1 MERSLILSPS
11 NHSGNCGRVSR
22 DNSRIK
28 FDRHFLVTG
37 SWSARARV
45 GAPLVKGDVNIYAV
59 LQRNHAIY
67 HSLKLLSEVIK
78 ALASATP
85 RRVKLITTTSTAF
98 ASSKTTRATDHSTR
112 SPYSPRRRIDCPSPG
127 LKRKQEHPH
136 QKLLGTPPRIDLL
149 RPEVVR
155 VLLALCRNRT

>member
-85 RRVKLITTTSTAF
+85 RRVKLTS
-98 ASSKTTRATDHSTR
+98 R
-112 SPYSPRRRIDCPSPG
+112 
-127 LKRKQEHPH
+127 L
-136 QKLLGTPPRIDLL
+136 
-149 RPEVVR
+149 R
-155 VLLALCRNRT
+155 VLHSPLRRQLAPQIIQRVRHILRDVASIVHLLD